1 MIYLAAT
8 PVLHNYVEGT
18 GYVFVARH
26 INILHLRYTYLP
38 MYVKTMNIYA
48 GEVIAYYINRVI

>member
-26 INILHLRYTYLP
+26 AHKYFAFAIYIFAHVRENNEYLRWWSHCVLYQ
-38 MYVKTMNIYA
+38 
-48 GEVIAYYINRVI
+48 